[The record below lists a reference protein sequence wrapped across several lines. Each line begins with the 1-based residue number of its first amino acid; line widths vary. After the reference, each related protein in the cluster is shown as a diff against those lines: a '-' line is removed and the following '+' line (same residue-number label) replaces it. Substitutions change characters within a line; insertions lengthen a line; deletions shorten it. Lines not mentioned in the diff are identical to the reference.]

1 MNHPNADNHL
11 KEAAALTRAVEKVM
25 RKFVRLLIGRMSLA
39 RLQELIRLVF
49 VQEAEAFLKRERPGK
64 NVAMTKLA
72 LLTGLDTRTL
82 GKVKEESETEVAIH
96 ENTEFLRDITP
107 ECSILDYWQVNPK
120 YLNGEGKP
128 LQLKVK
134 GEFPSFESLFA
145 ETITSRGVTSS
156 SLLDRLIASKSVEL
170 DSVTEELRMLDG
182 RYWPFQDDD
191 ENALLQIGLISL
203 DNLIG
208 TIDHNLA
215 AMQDETDPLFQ
226 RLTWTSRLPM
236 DKQSKLRI
244 AIRKLLNSSEEK
256 VTCLL
261 SELEEI
267 EQREGQLTVGVGI
280 YYFEEERSVLS
291 ELE

>member
-120 YLNGEGKP
+120 YLNKEGKP
-128 LQLKVK
+128 LRLKIK

-170 DSVTEELRMLDG
+170 DAVTEKLKMLDG

-208 TIDHNLA
+208 TINHNLA
-215 AMQDETDPLFQ
+215 AMRDEADPLFQ
-226 RLTWTSRLPM
+226 RLTWTSRLPI

-244 AIRKLLNSSEEK
+244 AIRRILNSSEEK
-256 VTCLL
+256 VTYLL

-280 YYFEEERSVLS
+280 YYFEEERSNLS